1 MIIAIDGSAASGKG
15 TLAKSLACQLG
26 YDYLDTGALYR
37 AIGLS
42 LIRAGI
48 NPDNIIENQLVDIV
62 KSLDL
67 SLVNSPFI
75 RHDEVAEMASRVAA
89 IAPVRAAL
97 LDLQRSFAASP
108 DSGRGAIL
116 DGRDIGT
123 VVLPSADLKLFI
135 DAAVETRAKRRTK
148 ELHDAGQS
156 AMFRDVLTDMQ
167 ARDKRDRS
175 RSVAPLRAADD
186 AITID
191 TTTMDAAA
199 VLELALSYVK
209 TASLARQEDELA

>member
-15 TLAKSLACQLG
+15 TLAKSLARQLG

-37 AIGLS
+37 AVGLS
-42 LIRAGI
+42 LIKAGV
-48 NPDNIIENQLVDIV
+48 NPDNIVENQAIDIA

-67 SLVNSPFI
+67 NLTNSPLI
-75 RHDEVAEMASRVAA
+75 RDDRVADMASRVAA
-89 IAPVRAAL
+89 ITPVRAAL
-97 LDLQRSFAASP
+97 LDLQRRFAATP
-108 DSGRGAIL
+108 QSGRGAIL

-135 DAAVETRAKRRTK
+135 DAAIETRAKRRTK

-156 AMFRDVLTDMQ
+156 AMFRDVLADMQ
-167 ARDKRDRS
+167 ARDKRDRT

-199 VLELALSYVK
+199 VLALALTYVE
-209 TASLARQEDELA
+209 TASLAGQ

>member
-15 TLAKSLACQLG
+15 TLAKSLARQLS

-37 AIGLS
+37 AVGLS
-42 LIRAGI
+42 LIKAGVS
-48 NPDNIIENQLVDIV
+48 PDNIVENQAIDIA

-67 SLVNSPFI
+67 DLTNSPLI
-75 RHDEVAEMASRVAA
+75 RDDRVADMASRVAA
-89 IAPVRAAL
+89 ITPVRAAL
-97 LDLQRSFAASP
+97 LDLQRRFAATP
-108 DSGRGAIL
+108 QSGRGAIL

-135 DAAVETRAKRRTK
+135 DAAIETRAKRRTK

-156 AMFRDVLTDMQ
+156 AMFRDVLADMQ
-167 ARDKRDRS
+167 ARDKRDRT

-199 VLELALSYVK
+199 VLALALTYVE
-209 TASLARQEDELA
+209 TASLARQKDELA

>member
-15 TLAKSLACQLG
+15 TLAKSLARQLG

-37 AIGLS
+37 AVGLS
-42 LIRAGI
+42 LIKAGVS
-48 NPDNIIENQLVDIV
+48 PDNIVENQAIDIA

-67 SLVNSPFI
+67 DLTNSPLI
-75 RHDEVAEMASRVAA
+75 RDDRVADMASRVAA
-89 IAPVRAAL
+89 ITPVRAAL
-97 LDLQRSFAASP
+97 LDLQRRFAATPQSC
-108 DSGRGAIL
+108 RGAIL

-135 DAAVETRAKRRTK
+135 DAAIETRAKRRTK
-148 ELHDAGQS
+148 ELHNAGQS
-156 AMFRDVLTDMQ
+156 AMFRDVLADMQ
-167 ARDKRDRS
+167 ARDKRDRT

-199 VLELALSYVK
+199 VLALALTYVEA
-209 TASLARQEDELA
+209 ASLAGQ

>member
-15 TLAKSLACQLG
+15 TLAKSLARQLG

-37 AIGLS
+37 AVGLS
-42 LIRAGI
+42 LIKAGVS
-48 NPDNIIENQLVDIV
+48 PDNIVENQAIELA

-67 SLVNSPFI
+67 DLTNSPLI
-75 RHDEVAEMASRVAA
+75 RDDRVADMASRVAA
-89 IAPVRAAL
+89 ITPVRAAL
-97 LDLQRSFAASP
+97 LDLQRRFAATP
-108 DSGRGAIL
+108 QSGRGAIL

-135 DAAVETRAKRRTK
+135 DAAIETRAKRRTK

-156 AMFRDVLTDMQ
+156 AMFRDVLADMQ
-167 ARDKRDRS
+167 ARDKRDRT

-199 VLELALSYVK
+199 VLALALTYVE
-209 TASLARQEDELA
+209 TASSAGQ

>member
-15 TLAKSLACQLG
+15 TLAKSLARQLG

-37 AIGLS
+37 AVGLS
-42 LIRAGI
+42 LIKAGV
-48 NPDNIIENQLVDIV
+48 NPDNIVENQAIELA

-67 SLVNSPFI
+67 DLTNSPLI
-75 RHDEVAEMASRVAA
+75 RDDRVADMASRVAA
-89 IAPVRAAL
+89 ITPVRAAL
-97 LDLQRSFAASP
+97 LDLQRRFAATP
-108 DSGRGAIL
+108 QSGRGAIL

-135 DAAVETRAKRRTK
+135 DAAIETRAKRRTK

-156 AMFRDVLTDMQ
+156 AMFRDVLADMQ
-167 ARDKRDRS
+167 ARDKRDRT

-199 VLELALSYVK
+199 VLALALTYVE
-209 TASLARQEDELA
+209 TASLAGQ

>member
-15 TLAKSLACQLG
+15 TLAKSLARQLG

-37 AIGLS
+37 AVGLS
-42 LIRAGI
+42 LTKAGI
-48 NPDNIIENQLVDIV
+48 NPDNIIENQAVDIA

-67 SLVNSPFI
+67 GLTNSPLI
-75 RHDEVAEMASRVAA
+75 RDDRVADMASRVAA
-89 IAPVRAAL
+89 ITPVRAAL
-97 LDLQRSFAASP
+97 LDLQRRFAATP
-108 DSGRGAIL
+108 QSGRGAIL

-135 DAAVETRAKRRTK
+135 DAAIETRAKRRTK

-156 AMFRDVLTDMQ
+156 AMFRDVLADMQ
-167 ARDKRDRS
+167 ARDKRDRT

-199 VLELALSYVK
+199 VLALALTYVE
-209 TASLARQEDELA
+209 TASLAGQ

>member
-15 TLAKSLACQLG
+15 TLAKSLARQLG

-37 AIGLS
+37 AVGLS
-42 LIRAGI
+42 LIKAGVST
-48 NPDNIIENQLVDIV
+48 DNIVENQAIDIA

-67 SLVNSPFI
+67 DLTNSPLI
-75 RHDEVAEMASRVAA
+75 RDDRVADMASRVAA
-89 IAPVRAAL
+89 ITPVRAAL
-97 LDLQRSFAASP
+97 LDLQRRFAATP
-108 DSGRGAIL
+108 QSGRGAIL

-135 DAAVETRAKRRTK
+135 DAAIETRAKRRTK

-156 AMFRDVLTDMQ
+156 AMFRDVLADLQ
-167 ARDKRDRS
+167 ARDKRDRT

-199 VLELALSYVK
+199 VLALALTYVE
-209 TASLARQEDELA
+209 TASLAGQ

>member
-15 TLAKSLACQLG
+15 TLAKSLARQLG

-37 AIGLS
+37 AVGLS
-42 LIRAGI
+42 LIRAGV
-48 NPDNIIENQLVDIV
+48 NPDNIVENQAIDIA

-67 SLVNSPFI
+67 NLTNSPLI
-75 RHDEVAEMASRVAA
+75 RDDRVADMASRVAA
-89 IAPVRAAL
+89 ITPVRAAL
-97 LDLQRSFAASP
+97 LDLQRRFAATP
-108 DSGRGAIL
+108 QSGRGAIL

-135 DAAVETRAKRRTK
+135 DAAIETRAKRRTK

-156 AMFRDVLTDMQ
+156 AMFRDVLADMQ
-167 ARDKRDRS
+167 ARDKRDRT

-199 VLELALSYVK
+199 VLALALTYVE
-209 TASLARQEDELA
+209 TASSAGQ

>member
-15 TLAKSLACQLG
+15 TLAKSLARQLG

-37 AIGLS
+37 AVGLS
-42 LIRAGI
+42 LIKAGV
-48 NPDNIIENQLVDIV
+48 NPDNIVENQAIELAE
-62 KSLDL
+62 SLDL
-67 SLVNSPFI
+67 DLTNSPLI
-75 RHDEVAEMASRVAA
+75 RGDRVADMASRVAA
-89 IAPVRAAL
+89 ITPVRAAL
-97 LDLQRSFAASP
+97 LDLQRRFAATP
-108 DSGRGAIL
+108 QSGRGAIL

-135 DAAVETRAKRRTK
+135 DAAIETRAKRRTK

-156 AMFRDVLTDMQ
+156 AMFRDVLADMQ
-167 ARDKRDRS
+167 ARDKRDRT

-199 VLELALSYVK
+199 VLALALTYVE
-209 TASLARQEDELA
+209 TASLAGQ

>member
-15 TLAKSLACQLG
+15 TLAKSLARQLD

-37 AIGLS
+37 AVGLS
-42 LIRAGI
+42 LIKAGV
-48 NPDNIIENQLVDIV
+48 NPDNIVENQAIELA

-67 SLVNSPFI
+67 DLTNSPLI
-75 RHDEVAEMASRVAA
+75 RDDRVADMASRVAA
-89 IAPVRAAL
+89 ITPVRAAL
-97 LDLQRSFAASP
+97 LDLQRRFAATP
-108 DSGRGAIL
+108 QSGRGAIL

-135 DAAVETRAKRRTK
+135 DAAIETRAKRRTK

-156 AMFRDVLTDMQ
+156 AMFRDVLADMQ
-167 ARDKRDRS
+167 ARDKRDRT

-199 VLELALSYVK
+199 VLALALTYVE
-209 TASLARQEDELA
+209 TASLAGQ

>member
-15 TLAKSLACQLG
+15 TLAKSLARQLS

-37 AIGLS
+37 AVGLS
-42 LIRAGI
+42 LIKAGVS
-48 NPDNIIENQLVDIV
+48 PDNIVENQAIDIA

-67 SLVNSPFI
+67 DLTNSPLI
-75 RHDEVAEMASRVAA
+75 RDDRVADMASRVAA
-89 IAPVRAAL
+89 ITPVRAAL
-97 LDLQRSFAASP
+97 LDLQRRFAATP
-108 DSGRGAIL
+108 QSGRGAIL

-135 DAAVETRAKRRTK
+135 DAAIETRAKRRTK

-156 AMFRDVLTDMQ
+156 AMFRDVLADMQ
-167 ARDKRDRS
+167 ARDKRDRT

-199 VLELALSYVK
+199 VLALALTYVEA
-209 TASLARQEDELA
+209 ASLAGQ

>member
-15 TLAKSLACQLG
+15 TLAKSLARQLG

-37 AIGLS
+37 AVGLS
-42 LIRAGI
+42 LIKAGV
-48 NPDNIIENQLVDIV
+48 NPDNIVENQAIELAE
-62 KSLDL
+62 SLDL
-67 SLVNSPFI
+67 DLTNSPLI
-75 RHDEVAEMASRVAA
+75 RGDRVADMASRVAA
-89 IAPVRAAL
+89 ITPVRAAL
-97 LDLQRSFAASP
+97 LDLQRRFAATP
-108 DSGRGAIL
+108 QSGRGAIL

-135 DAAVETRAKRRTK
+135 DAAIETRAKRRTK

-156 AMFRDVLTDMQ
+156 AMFRDVLADMQ
-167 ARDKRDRS
+167 ARDKRDRT

-199 VLELALSYVK
+199 VLALALTYVE
-209 TASLARQEDELA
+209 TASQAGQ

>member
-15 TLAKSLACQLG
+15 TLAKSLARQLG

-37 AIGLS
+37 AVGLS
-42 LIRAGI
+42 LIKAGV
-48 NPDNIIENQLVDIV
+48 NPDNIVENQAIELA

-67 SLVNSPFI
+67 DLTNSPLI
-75 RHDEVAEMASRVAA
+75 RDDRVADMASRVAA
-89 IAPVRAAL
+89 ITPVRAAL
-97 LDLQRSFAASP
+97 LDLQRRFAATP
-108 DSGRGAIL
+108 QSGRGAIL

-135 DAAVETRAKRRTK
+135 DAAIETRAKRRTK

-156 AMFRDVLTDMQ
+156 AMFRDVLADMQ
-167 ARDKRDRS
+167 ARDKRDRT

-199 VLELALSYVK
+199 VLALALTYVE
-209 TASLARQEDELA
+209 TASQAGQ

>member
-15 TLAKSLACQLG
+15 TLAKSLARQLS

-37 AIGLS
+37 AVGLS
-42 LIRAGI
+42 LIKAGVST
-48 NPDNIIENQLVDIV
+48 DNIVENQAIDIA

-67 SLVNSPFI
+67 DLTNSPLI
-75 RHDEVAEMASRVAA
+75 RDDRVADMASRVAA
-89 IAPVRAAL
+89 ITPVRAAL
-97 LDLQRSFAASP
+97 LDLQRRFAATP
-108 DSGRGAIL
+108 QSGRGAIL

-135 DAAVETRAKRRTK
+135 DAAIETRAKRRTK

-156 AMFRDVLTDMQ
+156 AMFRDVLADLQ
-167 ARDKRDRS
+167 ARDKRDRT

-199 VLELALSYVK
+199 VLALALTYVE
-209 TASLARQEDELA
+209 TASLARQ

>member
-15 TLAKSLACQLG
+15 TLAKSLARQLG

-37 AIGLS
+37 AVGLS
-42 LIRAGI
+42 LIKAGV
-48 NPDNIIENQLVDIV
+48 NPDNIVENQAIDIA

-67 SLVNSPFI
+67 DLTNSPLI
-75 RHDEVAEMASRVAA
+75 RDDRVADMASRVAA
-89 IAPVRAAL
+89 ITPVRAAL
-97 LDLQRSFAASP
+97 LDLQRRFAATP
-108 DSGRGAIL
+108 QSGRGAIL

-135 DAAVETRAKRRTK
+135 DAAIETRAKRRTK

-156 AMFRDVLTDMQ
+156 AMFRDVLADMQ
-167 ARDKRDRS
+167 ARDKRDRT

-199 VLELALSYVK
+199 VLALALTYVE
-209 TASLARQEDELA
+209 TASQAGQ

>member
-15 TLAKSLACQLG
+15 TLAKSLARQLS

-37 AIGLS
+37 AVGLS
-42 LIRAGI
+42 LIKAGVS
-48 NPDNIIENQLVDIV
+48 PDNIVENQAIDIA

-67 SLVNSPFI
+67 DLTNSPLI
-75 RHDEVAEMASRVAA
+75 RDDRVADMASRVAA
-89 IAPVRAAL
+89 ITPVRAAL
-97 LDLQRSFAASP
+97 LDLQRRFAATP
-108 DSGRGAIL
+108 QSGRGAIL

-135 DAAVETRAKRRTK
+135 DAAIETRAKRRTK

-156 AMFRDVLTDMQ
+156 AMFRDVLADMQ
-167 ARDKRDRS
+167 ARDKRDRT

-199 VLELALSYVK
+199 VLALALTYVE
-209 TASLARQEDELA
+209 TASLAGQ

>member
-15 TLAKSLACQLG
+15 TLAKSLARQLG

-37 AIGLS
+37 AVGLS
-42 LIRAGI
+42 LIKAGVS
-48 NPDNIIENQLVDIV
+48 PDNIVENQAIELA

-67 SLVNSPFI
+67 DLTNSPLI
-75 RHDEVAEMASRVAA
+75 RDDRVADMASRVAA
-89 IAPVRAAL
+89 ITPVRAAL
-97 LDLQRSFAASP
+97 LDLQRRFAATP
-108 DSGRGAIL
+108 QSGRGAIL

-135 DAAVETRAKRRTK
+135 DAAIETRAKRRTK

-156 AMFRDVLTDMQ
+156 AMFRDVLADMQ
-167 ARDKRDRS
+167 ARDKRDRT

-199 VLELALSYVK
+199 VLALALTYVE
-209 TASLARQEDELA
+209 TASLAGQ

>member
-15 TLAKSLACQLG
+15 TLAKSLARQLG

-37 AIGLS
+37 AVGLS
-42 LIRAGI
+42 LIKAGV
-48 NPDNIIENQLVDIV
+48 NPDNIVENQAIDIA

-67 SLVNSPFI
+67 NLTNSPLI
-75 RHDEVAEMASRVAA
+75 RDDRVADMASRVAA
-89 IAPVRAAL
+89 ITPVRAAL
-97 LDLQRSFAASP
+97 LDLQRRFAATP
-108 DSGRGAIL
+108 QSGRGAIL

-135 DAAVETRAKRRTK
+135 DAAIETRAKRRTK

-156 AMFRDVLTDMQ
+156 AMFRDVLAGMQ
-167 ARDKRDRS
+167 ARDKRDRT

-199 VLELALSYVK
+199 VLALALTYVE
-209 TASLARQEDELA
+209 TASLAGQ